1 MKAAV
6 VAQAGSLPVYSDFP
20 APSPSS
26 GECSIAVSAAA
37 LSPVVKARV
46 SGAHYSAAGD
56 FPFVAG
62 IDGVGR
68 LDDGRRVYFI
78 LPKAPYGSM
87 AERAVVPAS
96 HCVPVPDGLDDIAAA
111 ALANPG
117 LSSWA
122 AFKERARLASGETV
136 LINGATG
143 ASGRLAVQ
151 IAKHLGAGKVIATGR
166 NASALQSLK
175 AIGADET
182 IVLGEDIECTRCRH
196 QGPFRGRHRRG
207 ARLSVGQK
215 RRANL
220 SIAGTKAGK
229 GRRSDSLRPGRQ
241 RQRRDDHLAGLGASL
256 GADRAHGQ
264 RSRQRAVR
272 SHCRQRLRN
281 CCRPPPTV
289 AFELPPKPFPCRTSN
304 RHGPARPAIRASY
317 LRLAGSHDDRIVNIL
332 MPLDMRQNLPKAEE
346 TPACA
351 NS

>member
-20 APSPSS
+20 APLPSS

-37 LSPVVKARV
+37 LSPVVKAR
-46 SGAHYSAAGD
+46 
-56 FPFVAG
+56 PFVAG

-143 ASGRLAVQ
+143 VSGRLAVQ
-151 IAKHLGAGKVIATGR
+151 VAKHLGAGKVVATGR
-166 NASALQSLK
+166 NVSALQSLK
-175 AIGADET
+175 AIGDDET
-182 IVLGEDIECTRCRH
+182 IVLGEDSNALDAAIKDHFAAVIDVVLDYLWGKSAERI
-196 QGPFRGRHRRG
+196 
-207 ARLSVGQK
+207 L
-215 RRANL
+215 
-220 SIAGTKAGK
+220 IAGTKAGK
-229 GRRSDSLRPGRQ
+229 DGVPIRFVQVGNASGGTITLPASALRSVPIELMGS
-241 RQRRDDHLAGLGASL
+241 GLGS
-256 GADRAHGQ
+256 
-264 RSRQRAVR
+264 V
-272 SHCRQRLRN
+272 
-281 CCRPPPTV
+281 
-289 AFELPPKPFPCRTSN
+289 PF
-304 RHGPARPAIRASY
+304 
-317 LRLAGSHDDRIVNIL
+317 DRIVAAIAEL
-332 MPLDMRQNLPKAEE
+332 LQAAADSGFRIATETVPLSDVEQVWPGE
-346 TPACA
+346 ACNPRIVFA
-351 NS
+351 VGGVAR

>member
-20 APSPSS
+20 APLPSS

-122 AFKERARLASGETV
+122 ALKERARLASGETV

-143 ASGRLAVQ
+143 VSGRLAVQ
-151 IAKHLGAGKVIATGR
+151 VAKHLGAGKVVATGR
-166 NASALQSLK
+166 NVSALQSLK

-182 IVLGEDIECTRCRH
+182 IVLGEDSNALDAAIKDHFAAGIDVVLDYLWGKSAERI
-196 QGPFRGRHRRG
+196 
-207 ARLSVGQK
+207 L
-215 RRANL
+215 
-220 SIAGTKAGK
+220 IAGTKAGK
-229 GRRSDSLRPGRQ
+229 DGVPIRFVQVGNASGGTITLPASALRSVPIELMGS
-241 RQRRDDHLAGLGASL
+241 GLGS
-256 GADRAHGQ
+256 
-264 RSRQRAVR
+264 V
-272 SHCRQRLRN
+272 
-281 CCRPPPTV
+281 
-289 AFELPPKPFPCRTSN
+289 PF
-304 RHGPARPAIRASY
+304 
-317 LRLAGSHDDRIVNIL
+317 DRIVAAIAEL
-332 MPLDMRQNLPKAEE
+332 LQAAADSGFRIATETVPLSDVEQVWPGE
-346 TPACA
+346 ACNPRIVFA
-351 NS
+351 VGGVAR

>member
-1 MKAAV
+1 
-6 VAQAGSLPVYSDFP
+6 
-20 APSPSS
+20 
-26 GECSIAVSAAA
+26 
-37 LSPVVKARV
+37 V

-143 ASGRLAVQ
+143 VSGRLAVQ
-151 IAKHLGAGKVIATGR
+151 VAKHLGAGKVVATGR
-166 NASALQSLK
+166 NVSALQSLK

-182 IVLGEDIECTRCRH
+182 IVLGEDSNALDAAIKDHFAAGIDVVLDYLWGKSAERI
-196 QGPFRGRHRRG
+196 
-207 ARLSVGQK
+207 L
-215 RRANL
+215 
-220 SIAGTKAGK
+220 IAGTKAGK
-229 GRRSDSLRPGRQ
+229 DGVPIRFVQVGNASGGTITLPASALRSVPIELMGS
-241 RQRRDDHLAGLGASL
+241 GLGS
-256 GADRAHGQ
+256 
-264 RSRQRAVR
+264 V
-272 SHCRQRLRN
+272 
-281 CCRPPPTV
+281 
-289 AFELPPKPFPCRTSN
+289 PF
-304 RHGPARPAIRASY
+304 
-317 LRLAGSHDDRIVNIL
+317 DRIVAAIAEL
-332 MPLDMRQNLPKAEE
+332 LQAAADSGFRIATETVPLSDVEQVWPGE
-346 TPACA
+346 ACNPRIVFA
-351 NS
+351 VGGVAR

>member
-6 VAQAGSLPVYSDFP
+6 VAQAGSSPVYGDFP
-20 APSPSS
+20 VPSPSS

-68 LDDGRRVYFI
+68 LDDGGRVYFI

-96 HCVPVPDGLDDIAAA
+96 HCVPLPDGLDDIAAA

-122 AFKERARLASGETV
+122 AFKERARLAPGETV

-143 ASGRLAVQ
+143 VSGRLAVQ
-151 IAKHLGAGKVIATGR
+151 VAKHLGAGKVIATGR

-182 IVLGEDIECTRCRH
+182 MLLGEDSNALDAALKDHFAAGIDVVLDYLWGKSAERI
-196 QGPFRGRHRRG
+196 
-207 ARLSVGQK
+207 LV
-215 RRANL
+215 
-220 SIAGTKAGK
+220 AGTKAGK
-229 GRRSDSLRPGRQ
+229 DGVPIRFVQVGNASGGTITLPASALRSVPIELTGS
-241 RQRRDDHLAGLGASL
+241 GLGS
-256 GADRAHGQ
+256 
-264 RSRQRAVR
+264 V
-272 SHCRQRLRN
+272 
-281 CCRPPPTV
+281 
-289 AFELPPKPFPCRTSN
+289 PF
-304 RHGPARPAIRASY
+304 
-317 LRLAGSHDDRIVNIL
+317 DRIVAAIADMLHAAVGAGFQIAINTV
-332 MPLDMRQNLPKAEE
+332 PLSDVERAWPGEGCDPRIVFTVGGIAR
-346 TPACA
+346 
-351 NS
+351 

>member
-20 APSPSS
+20 APLPSS

-143 ASGRLAVQ
+143 VSGRLAVQ
-151 IAKHLGAGKVIATGR
+151 VAKHLGAGKVVATGR
-166 NASALQSLK
+166 NVSALQSLK

-182 IVLGEDIECTRCRH
+182 IVLGEDSNALDAAIKDHFAAGIDVVLDYLWGKSAE
-196 QGPFRGRHRRG
+196 QI
-207 ARLSVGQK
+207 L
-215 RRANL
+215 
-220 SIAGTKAGK
+220 IAGTKAGK
-229 GRRSDSLRPGRQ
+229 DGVPIRFVQVGNASGGTITLPASALRSVPIELMGS
-241 RQRRDDHLAGLGASL
+241 GLGS
-256 GADRAHGQ
+256 
-264 RSRQRAVR
+264 V
-272 SHCRQRLRN
+272 
-281 CCRPPPTV
+281 
-289 AFELPPKPFPCRTSN
+289 PF
-304 RHGPARPAIRASY
+304 
-317 LRLAGSHDDRIVNIL
+317 DRIVAAIAEL
-332 MPLDMRQNLPKAEE
+332 LQAAADSGFRIATETVPLSDVEQVWPGE
-346 TPACA
+346 ACNPRIVFA
-351 NS
+351 VGGVAR